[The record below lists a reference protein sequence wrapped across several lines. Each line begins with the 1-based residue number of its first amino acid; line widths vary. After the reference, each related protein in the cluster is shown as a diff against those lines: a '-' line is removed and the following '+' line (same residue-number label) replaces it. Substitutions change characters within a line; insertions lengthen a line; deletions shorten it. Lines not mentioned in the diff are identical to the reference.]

1 MTGDMIDKLQKAIK
15 ADGVRNLPKR
25 FYTSVDVAG
34 EAPALS
40 IQLDGRG
47 IKTPMKASLAV
58 PTVRLANAVAA
69 EWDDQDEHIDP
80 ATMPL
85 TRLCNTAID
94 RIGADP
100 SNIIAE
106 LTDFA
111 GSDLICYRA
120 ETPQGLVERQ
130 QAAWDPLFAFAED
143 KIGAGF
149 ISVCGLMHQP
159 QPGPAFDAMK
169 RYYLSQSAFSLTAV
183 HNITTLTG
191 SSIIAAAVQQGRL
204 DGDQAWAAAHVD
216 EDWQIEHW
224 GTDDEAVT
232 RRAGNRREFDAAL
245 RLLELL
251 YSD

>member
-1 MTGDMIDKLQKAIK
+1 MIDKLQKAIK

-25 FYTSVDVAG
+25 FYKSVDVAG
-34 EAPALS
+34 EVPSLS
-40 IQLDGRG
+40 IQLDGRA
-47 IKTPMKASLAV
+47 IKTPSKASLAV
-58 PTVRLANAVAA
+58 PTAALANAVAA
-69 EWDDQDEHIDP
+69 EWDGQGEHIDP

-94 RIGADP
+94 RIGDDP
-100 SNIIAE
+100 TNIIAE

-120 ETPQGLVERQ
+120 DTPQGLVERQ
-130 QAAWDPLFAFAED
+130 KAAWDPLLAFAEE
-143 KIGAGF
+143 KIGGQF
-149 ISVCGLMHQP
+149 LSVCGLMHQI
-159 QPGPAFDAMK
+159 QPAPALEAMN
-169 RYYLSQSAFSLTAV
+169 RYYLSQSAFSLTAM

-204 DGDQAWAAAHVD
+204 DGDQAWTAAHID

-245 RLLELL
+245 QFLDLLR
-251 YSD
+251 SD